1 MAQVVVRVN
10 GRAYTMQCN
19 DGEEP
24 HLAELGELLD
34 TEIERIRDAVGQVGD
49 VRLLLMGGL
58 VIADKL
64 SDALKR
70 IEDLEAQVRSIQA
83 SRNGAMRQGQEL
95 EETVAQT
102 PRRRG
107 PPAGGHGPRGRSTG
121 GAVQKPGLRALSD
134 IRCSKV
140 FRHPSAGWVPYD
152 SRIHAGASQWDARA
166 GMTTKGQV
174 GG

>member
-95 EETVAQT
+95 EETVAQRLDAAA
-102 PRRRG
+102 RRLEAMARE
-107 PPAGGHGPRGRSTG
+107 AAQS
-121 GAVQKPGLRALSD
+121 AVQ
-134 IRCSKV
+134 SKS
-140 FRHPSAGWVPYD
+140 PA
-152 SRIHAGASQWDARA
+152 
-166 GMTTKGQV
+166 
-174 GG
+174 